1 MRLVLRFLL
10 RVYMTFGYKSS
21 AKASIP
27 GSKCKLQP
35 NNERN
40 KQINSDTPNSFPST
54 LTLKRQ
60 LLSILP
66 KSIVSVFVECSR
78 CESS

>member
-10 RVYMTFGYKSS
+10 RVYMTFGYKSL

-27 GSKCKLQP
+27 GSKCELQP

-40 KQINSDTPNSFPST
+40 KQINSDTPKALVPIHSHTQMTTIIYPS
-54 LTLKRQ
+54 Q
-60 LLSILP
+60 ID
-66 KSIVSVFVECSR
+66 
-78 CESS
+78 CEGFR